1 MLVVVFYLSPNY
13 RHQEGNIMKTRY
25 TVALSVLAGAALGA
39 AAIQGLHAQA
49 KPPAYVITET
59 NIIDQA
65 AFNEFSP
72 KVPATMQPFGG
83 KYLIRGGRVVT
94 LQGEAP
100 QRFIVTA
107 FDSMEKAQAWRNS
120 AAWKAL
126 MPLREKGTKVRGDYI
141 VEGVSQ

>member
-1 MLVVVFYLSPNY
+1 
-13 RHQEGNIMKTRY
+13 MKTRY

-83 KYLIRGGRVVT
+83 KYLIRGGRIVT

-107 FDSMEKAQAWRNS
+107 FDSMEKAQAWRDS

-126 MPLREKGTKVRGDYI
+126 LPLREKGTKVRGDYI

>member
-1 MLVVVFYLSPNY
+1 
-13 RHQEGNIMKTRY
+13 MKTRY

-107 FDSMEKAQAWRNS
+107 FDSMEKAQAGRDL

-126 MPLREKGTKVRGDYI
+126 MPLREKGN
-141 VEGVSQ
+141 EGSR

>member
-1 MLVVVFYLSPNY
+1 MKSNY
-13 RHQEGNIMKTRY
+13 K
-25 TVALSVLAGAALGA
+25 VAIALIAGAAIGG

-59 NIIDQA
+59 NITDQA

-83 KYLIRGGRVVT
+83 KYLIRGGKIVT

-100 QRFIVTA
+100 GRFIVTA
-107 FDSMEKAQAWRNS
+107 FDSMEKAQAWRDS

-126 MPLREKGTKVRGDYI
+126 MPLRDKGAKVRGDYI

>member
-1 MLVVVFYLSPNY
+1 VFTCGKSYKVESNTV
-13 RHQEGNIMKTRY
+13 KTKY
-25 TVALSVLAGAALGA
+25 TVALSLLIGAAVGA
-39 AAIQGLHAQA
+39 VAVQGLHAQA

-59 NIIDQA
+59 NITDQA

-72 KVPATMQPFGG
+72 KVPATMAPFGG
-83 KYLIRGGRVVT
+83 KYLIRGGRIVT

-107 FDSMEKAQAWRNS
+107 FDSMEKAQAWRDS

-126 MPLREKGTKVRGDYI
+126 IPLRDKGAKVRGDYI
-141 VEGVSQ
+141 VEGIAQ

>member
-1 MLVVVFYLSPNY
+1 
-13 RHQEGNIMKTRY
+13 MKTRH
-25 TVALSVLAGAALGA
+25 VIGLSMLAGVALGA
-39 AAIQGLHAQA
+39 AAVQGLHAQA

-59 NIIDQA
+59 NITDQA

-83 KYLIRGGRVVT
+83 KYLIRGGKIVT
-94 LQGEAP
+94 LEGEAP
-100 QRFIVTA
+100 GRFIVTA
-107 FDSMEKAQAWRNS
+107 FDSMEKAQAWRDS

-126 MPLREKGTKVRGDYI
+126 IPLRDKGTKVRGDYI

>member
-1 MLVVVFYLSPNY
+1 MKSNY
-13 RHQEGNIMKTRY
+13 K
-25 TVALSVLAGAALGA
+25 VAIALIAGAAIGG

-59 NIIDQA
+59 NITDQA

-83 KYLIRGGRVVT
+83 KYLIRGGKIVT

-100 QRFIVTA
+100 GRFIVTA
-107 FDSMEKAQAWRNS
+107 FDSMEKA
-120 AAWKAL
+120 
-126 MPLREKGTKVRGDYI
+126 
-141 VEGVSQ
+141 